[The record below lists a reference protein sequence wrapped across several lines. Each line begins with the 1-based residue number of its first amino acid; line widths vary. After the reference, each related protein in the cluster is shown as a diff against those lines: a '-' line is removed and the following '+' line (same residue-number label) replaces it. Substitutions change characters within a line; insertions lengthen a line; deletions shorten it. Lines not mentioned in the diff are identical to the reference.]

1 MRITALLA
9 ILIAATISAPAA
21 DWGRVSWGMS
31 REEVTQQY
39 PAAVAQGRSLVAS
52 HATEILSIAFEAR
65 FDFQDDKLVGIG
77 LRSDNSS
84 PAIAQSSADTFRD
97 LLIGKYGTPA
107 VLKPAGSALEGI
119 WRSDR
124 SLIKFITPTTPT
136 PNVPAFNFYYRSLQD
151 PQFND
156 V

>member
-1 MRITALLA
+1 MRTTAILA
-9 ILIAATISAPAA
+9 LLIAASLSAPAA
-21 DWGRVSWGMS
+21 DWGKVSWGMS

-52 HATEILSIAFEAR
+52 HAAEILSIPFEAR

-84 PAIAQSSADTFRD
+84 PALSQSSPDSFRD
-97 LLIGKYGTPA
+97 LLLGKYGTP
-107 VLKPAGSALEGI
+107 VLLKSAGSALEGV
-119 WRSDR
+119 WRSER
-124 SLIKFITPTTPT
+124 SLIKFVTPSTPG
-136 PNVPAFNFYYRSLQD
+136 PNVPAFIFYYWSLQD